1 MEKSIIIFLTL
12 IISLSSTLIFAKE
25 NTKKADRKFP
35 SLKLSNSAE
44 VKWPNNLKITSDFL
58 PSFSGF
64 ALTGEKDGKKFTG
77 WISHKTPDVLA
88 NTTSVE
94 RVWKENQENS
104 KKIGEVQSKDF
115 GCKEIKKF
123 IFKCEREAEI
133 KSGEFVTD
141 SLYWNNKSDL
151 VFVRANS
158 LASAKHAREIYELF
172 KVEIGDKK

>member
-1 MEKSIIIFLTL
+1 MKKAIIIFLIT
-12 IISLSSTLIFAKE
+12 ITSSFVFAKE
-25 NTKKADRKFP
+25 KTIKTNDKSS

-44 VKWPNNLKITSDFL
+44 VKWPQNLKITSDFL

-64 ALTGEKDGKKFTG
+64 SLTGEKDGKKFTG

-104 KKIGEVQSKDF
+104 KKIGEIQSKDL

-123 IFKCEREAEI
+123 VFKCVREAEI

-141 SLYWNNKSDL
+141 SLYWNSKNDL

-158 LASAKHAREIYELF
+158 LASAKHSREIFELF
-172 KVEIGDKK
+172 KVEVGDKK